1 MTDPQSSVDER
12 ILLAQERTRLAAER
26 TFLAWLRTGLTGIGI
41 GIAIARFVFFQTPSH
56 QKTAHLMGQ
65 FLILWGI
72 CIFLFALNSYRK
84 SLKKIGFSNP
94 ISDHP
99 SFFGLGLITAALI
112 LFSFILFWIIIDK
125 P

>member
-1 MTDPQSSVDER
+1 MTDSQPSVDER

-41 GIAIARFVFFQTPSH
+41 GIAIARFVFFQIPSH
-56 QKTAHLMGQ
+56 QKITHLMGQ

-84 SLKKIGFSNP
+84 SLKKIGFSKSYFRPPFILRFRFNY
-94 ISDHP
+94 SSFD
-99 SFFGLGLITAALI
+99 SFFFDSLLYFYG
-112 LFSFILFWIIIDK
+112 
-125 P
+125 